1 MVVVLPLQFW
11 EQPDTNFPLGSQ
23 LFCGSPEWCP
33 LLLGTV
39 QSLNNEVFILVP
51 VLPCSPP
58 SLPAT
63 FRVVISNVGS
73 VGVQLRAELWSPWEV
88 QDKCLEIAHRY
99 LTLRKW
105 QLNQGKV
112 SDQLFLSFL
121 FLLLRWEKG
130 VTLECDF
137 PFCLF
142 TPGLVGTSLKPC
154 LLFQISHRADLSE
167 NFCQVKPFLILMPQ
181 SSQYS
186 NVMMSFMKVNYWE
199 EVRMIIARL
208 MLDVWITIA

>member
-99 LTLRKW
+99 LTLRK
-105 QLNQGKV
+105 
-112 SDQLFLSFL
+112 
-121 FLLLRWEKG
+121 
-130 VTLECDF
+130 
-137 PFCLF
+137 
-142 TPGLVGTSLKPC
+142 
-154 LLFQISHRADLSE
+154 
-167 NFCQVKPFLILMPQ
+167 
-181 SSQYS
+181 
-186 NVMMSFMKVNYWE
+186 
-199 EVRMIIARL
+199 
-208 MLDVWITIA
+208 